1 MSTKY
6 LDYSGLSYFWS
17 KLKNYLATTT
27 HSGLM
32 SATDKTKVDMITT
45 DGTIAFYRKE
55 ESVYVT
61 ETADEDTIPIGISGF
76 TTADMLLVDI
86 NGLDLSEGEEYVISG
101 TNIVLDTP
109 IGTIGTVVHFV
120 VLRAITATAADV
132 ATLKGEKGED
142 GVVQDVLQNGV
153 SVLGPDGIARIVSGT
168 SDYDSLTNRP
178 QINSVTLTGNK
189 SFADLGLIDF
199 FYPVGSY
206 YETSDSTFD
215 PNTAW
220 GGTWEKETQGQ
231 VHVSSGS
238 NYAVSGANNNTSD
251 GGSKDAVVIYHTHKV
266 SSGWQTASGQPDR
279 ITYGGVNGGY
289 NNAGYGNVQFLEGVG
304 VAGTDKNMPP
314 YIVVNRWHRTA

>member
-6 LDYSGLSYFWS
+6 LDYSGLLYFWG

-61 ETADEDTIPIGISGF
+61 EIADEDTIPIGISGF

-86 NGLDLSEGEEYVISG
+86 NGLDLSEGDEYVISG

-132 ATLKGEKGED
+132 ATLKGEKGDD

-153 SVLGPDGIARIVSGT
+153 SVLGQDGIARIVADV
-168 SDYDSLTNRP
+168 DYDSGWIDITPQSPFALYNATSVCRCRRIGHTVQIAAELKVTSNIPTGTEKTMFTLPEGFRPFCPIIELCQGSGMNIWLCRIQPDGSVLYNR
-178 QINSVTLTGNK
+178 
-189 SFADLGLIDF
+189 
-199 FYPVGSY
+199 
-206 YETSDSTFD
+206 
-215 PNTAW
+215 
-220 GGTWEKETQGQ
+220 
-231 VHVSSGS
+231 HR
-238 NYAVSGANNNTSD
+238 SGATEVQ
-251 GGSKDAVVIYHTHKV
+251 AETWQWFPIYF
-266 SSGWQTASGQPDR
+266 S
-279 ITYGGVNGGY
+279 
-289 NNAGYGNVQFLEGVG
+289 FLAE
-304 VAGTDKNMPP
+304 
-314 YIVVNRWHRTA
+314 